1 MAYFSEDFLEFF
13 KELAGNNNKEWFDS
27 NRKRYEKEVKQ
38 AFQLFIQDVITAVE
52 KDDKA
57 VNLAPKDAIFRIN
70 RDIRFSKDKTPYKLQ
85 VSAIISPGGRKDMI
99 SPGMYLELTPEHM
112 RIYGGVYMPDK
123 DYLYNI
129 RNYISNNLEAFN
141 KVIND
146 KEFKSKYGIIRGE
159 QHKILPAEFKKAAE
173 SQTLIYNKQ
182 FYYFGELPPETVL
195 RDDLL
200 NVVMAYYMAAKPV
213 KEFFTKAL
221 ASS

>member
-1 MAYFSEDFLEFF
+1 MTYFSNDFLEFF

-38 AFQLFIQDVITAVE
+38 PFQLFIQDVITAVG
-52 KDDKA
+52 KYDKA
-57 VNLAPKDAIFRIN
+57 VDLAPKDAIFRIN

-123 DYLYNI
+123 DNLYSI
-129 RNYISNNLEAFN
+129 RSHIANNLSAFEA
-141 KVIND
+141 VISEKD
-146 KEFKSKYGIIRGE
+146 FIAKYGLIRGE
-159 QHKILPAEFKKAAE
+159 KNKIVPAEFKE
-173 SQTLIYNKQ
+173 SGEKQPLIYNKQ
-182 FYYFGELPPETVL
+182 FYYFAELPPETVL
-195 RDDLL
+195 KEDL
-200 NVVMAYYMAAKPV
+200 VKIVIQYYLAANSV

-221 ASS
+221 A